1 MPQFAVYL
9 NKNLRSRS
17 VFPMLVDVQAELLGD
32 LETRG
37 ALACDL
43 RRARYSAQGVLRP
56 GGAPSRSTPS
66 GPQLQ
71 ILRVVGRLG

>member
-37 ALACDL
+37 ALARDL
-43 RRARYSAQGVLRP
+43 HRARYSVQGVLRS
-56 GGAPSRSTPS
+56 GGALSRSARQVRSCRFS
-66 GPQLQ
+66 GS
-71 ILRVVGRLG
+71 